1 MPETYRIQ
9 TLNAISPLGL
19 NRLDR
24 ERFDLGTDFEDPRA
38 LLLRTA
44 DLHSYEVPASVY
56 AVARAGAGTNNIPV
70 D

>member
-24 ERFDLGTDFEDPRA
+24 ERFDLGTDF
-38 LLLRTA
+38 
-44 DLHSYEVPASVY
+44 
-56 AVARAGAGTNNIPV
+56 
-70 D
+70 